1 MASSYT
7 SRIRLTKQADGENP
21 NTWGTILNN
30 QVIDLIDDAI
40 ASYTTISIGSAA
52 TVTLTENEG
61 ASDQSRSAFIEL
73 TGSVGGSNNT
83 ISLIIPAKSK
93 SYVINN
99 KVSANTTAS
108 DIVKMKTA
116 GGDGYDIQLGAV
128 GLVICDGTSVH
139 SLNTKGF
146 NLGTA
151 ASADIG
157 VCTTNVPD
165 TSLADIRYLRVSTSA
180 NVSLIG
186 TKYIVGASASTPGNF
201 VNGTNARAYNP
212 IVTETDAE
220 LSKRILAHSK
230 QESEQAAKRGV
241 RIHNELELFF
251 RKGCI
256 HSSNMG
262 TYESDIKK
270 ICDATKAVLDVNCGE
285 QGWISEKSFCHKE
298 LGYGGKVDLY
308 SSQWVI
314 DFKTKD
320 SIEDKKQLAFDS
332 MAHQLVGYER
342 GLPRHH
348 SDTKFSGSIRR
359 MANVFISADNHGHV
373 MFHEWP
379 QVKHEVYWNVFTSAL
394 DLWKHMKNYRPE
406 EFNNEGN

>member
-30 QVIDLIDDAI
+30 QVIDLLDDAI

-61 ASDQSRSAFIEL
+61 AADQSRSAFIEL
-73 TGSVGGSNNT
+73 TGSVGGANNT

-116 GGDGYDIQLGAV
+116 GGDGYDIKLGAV

-139 SLNTKGF
+139 SINAKGF

-186 TKYIVGASASTPGNF
+186 SKFIVGASVTTPGNF
-201 VNGTNARAYNP
+201 VIGTNARAYNP
-212 IVTETDAE
+212 IVTVTDA
-220 LSKRILAHSK
+220 A
-230 QESEQAAKRGV
+230 
-241 RIHNELELFF
+241 
-251 RKGCI
+251 CI
-256 HSSNMG
+256 SVNMALGNNFVVTLGGNRTLKKPANCTVGQGGNIYFIQDG
-262 TYESDIKK
+262 TGSR
-270 ICDATKAVLDVNCGE
+270 T
-285 QGWISEKSFCHKE
+285 
-298 LGYGGKVDLY
+298 LGYNTAWQFVSASVPTLSTGAADVDMLVY
-308 SSQWVI
+308 NARSSATI
-314 DFKTKD
+314 DAVVLKN
-320 SIEDKKQLAFDS
+320 FD
-332 MAHQLVGYER
+332 R
-342 GLPRHH
+342 
-348 SDTKFSGSIRR
+348 
-359 MANVFISADNHGHV
+359 
-373 MFHEWP
+373 
-379 QVKHEVYWNVFTSAL
+379 
-394 DLWKHMKNYRPE
+394 
-406 EFNNEGN
+406 

>member
-30 QVIDLIDDAI
+30 QVIDLLDDAI

-61 ASDQSRSAFIEL
+61 AADQSRSAFIEL
-73 TGSVGGSNNT
+73 TGSVGGANNT

-116 GGDGYDIQLGAV
+116 GGDGYDIKLGAV

-165 TSLADIRYLRVSTSA
+165 TSLADIRYLRVSTSS

-186 TKYIVGASASTPGNF
+186 SKFIVGASVSTPGNF
-201 VNGTNARAYNP
+201 VIGTNARAYNP
-212 IVTETDAE
+212 IVTVTDAACISVNMALGNNFVVTLAGNRTLKKPANCTVGQGGNIYFIQDGTGSRTLGYNTAWQFVSATVPT
-220 LSKRILAHSK
+220 LSTG
-230 QESEQAAKRGV
+230 AADVDMLVYNAR
-241 RIHNELELFF
+241 
-251 RKGCI
+251 
-256 HSSNMG
+256 SS
-262 TYESDIKK
+262 
-270 ICDATKAVLDVNCGE
+270 ATIDAVLLKN
-285 QGWISEKSFCHKE
+285 
-298 LGYGGKVDLY
+298 
-308 SSQWVI
+308 
-314 DFKTKD
+314 
-320 SIEDKKQLAFDS
+320 FD
-332 MAHQLVGYER
+332 R
-342 GLPRHH
+342 
-348 SDTKFSGSIRR
+348 
-359 MANVFISADNHGHV
+359 
-373 MFHEWP
+373 
-379 QVKHEVYWNVFTSAL
+379 
-394 DLWKHMKNYRPE
+394 
-406 EFNNEGN
+406 

>member
-30 QVIDLIDDAI
+30 QVIDLLDDAI

-61 ASDQSRSAFIEL
+61 AADQSRSAFIEL
-73 TGSVGGSNNT
+73 TGSVGGANNT

-116 GGDGYDIQLGAV
+116 GGDGYDIALGAV

-139 SLNTKGF
+139 SLNATGF

-165 TSLADIRYLRVSTSA
+165 TSLADIRYLRVSTSS

-186 TKYIVGASASTPGNF
+186 SKFIVGASVSTPGNF
-201 VNGTNARAYNP
+201 VIGTNARAYNP
-212 IVTETDAE
+212 IVTVTDAACISVNMALGNNFVVTLGGNRTLKKPANCTVGQGGNIYFIQDGTGSRTLGYNTAWQFVSATVPT
-220 LSKRILAHSK
+220 LSTG
-230 QESEQAAKRGV
+230 AADVDMLVYNAR
-241 RIHNELELFF
+241 
-251 RKGCI
+251 
-256 HSSNMG
+256 SS
-262 TYESDIKK
+262 
-270 ICDATKAVLDVNCGE
+270 ATIDAVLLKN
-285 QGWISEKSFCHKE
+285 
-298 LGYGGKVDLY
+298 
-308 SSQWVI
+308 
-314 DFKTKD
+314 
-320 SIEDKKQLAFDS
+320 FD
-332 MAHQLVGYER
+332 R
-342 GLPRHH
+342 
-348 SDTKFSGSIRR
+348 
-359 MANVFISADNHGHV
+359 
-373 MFHEWP
+373 
-379 QVKHEVYWNVFTSAL
+379 
-394 DLWKHMKNYRPE
+394 
-406 EFNNEGN
+406 